1 MSTALRR
8 VAPVAVAIAIFLVI
22 VTLLK
27 LPAWDILQ
35 GLARGSIGSPSAL
48 VQSARWV
55 TPILLLSLGAVIS
68 FRAGYFNAGGLGQYY
83 MGAIGATWVATSWL
97 TGPPIL
103 VIGLSIAVG
112 IVLGALWSLIP
123 GVLRV
128 WWGAYEVITTIMLN
142 FIAAL
147 LLLFLVS
154 GPLQDPTVSSGLVT
168 SSRLLEPQFR
178 LGAATGFAPILIGV
192 TVVVLVAVWL
202 IVHKTKFGILSGIA
216 GRNALVL
223 EWQGAN
229 VRRLGLQA
237 FALTGVLSGLAGS
250 LEILGPSGHL
260 VAGLSP
266 EIGNT
271 GMIVAFVG
279 GLTVIGALFASVFF
293 AFITAA
299 SFSLPV
305 FVGIPAATIV
315 VLNGLIA
322 ILVSAHFSWRRR
334 RMLRPLPPDAVETC
348 ESKPGKFREAR
359 P

>member
-1 MSTALRR
+1 MRAVLRR
-8 VAPVAVAIAIFLVI
+8 VAPVALALVIFLVI
-22 VTLLK
+22 VALLD
-27 LPAWDILQ
+27 LPAFDILE
-35 GLARGSIGSPSAL
+35 GLVRGAVGSPNAL

-55 TPILLLSLGAVIS
+55 TPILLLSLGAVVC

-97 TGPPIL
+97 NGPGPV
-103 VIGLSIAVG
+103 VIVVSIVVGCVMGAV
-112 IVLGALWSLIP
+112 WSLIP
-123 GVLRV
+123 GFLRL

-142 FIAAL
+142 FVAAL
-147 LLLFLVS
+147 FLLYLVS

-168 SSRLLEPQFR
+168 SSRTLEPQFR
-178 LGAATGFAPILIGV
+178 LGEARSFSPALLLMAAAAL
-192 TVVVLVAVWL
+192 VVVWF
-202 IVHKTKFGILSGIA
+202 IVRKTRFGILSGVA

-223 EWQGAN
+223 QWQGAD

-237 FALTGVLSGLAGS
+237 FALTGTLSGLAGA
-250 LEILGPSGHL
+250 LEVLGPSGRL
-260 VAGLSP
+260 VAGFSA

-293 AFITAA
+293 ACLTAA

-305 FVGIPAATIV
+305 FVGVPAATIV

-322 ILVSAHFSWRRR
+322 ILVSTQFYWRRR
-334 RMLRPLPPDAVETC
+334 RPERRLAPDSDAPPVSEPSRDGVT
-348 ESKPGKFREAR
+348 S
-359 P
+359 